1 MESIRLKNFRCF
13 EDTKDIEIK
22 PLTFLVGANSS
33 GKSSFL
39 KLFPLLKQSL
49 GTRRHG
55 VLLWNIE
62 NGVDFEDFKN
72 TLRDGSKE
80 MTLSFTLG
88 GFSMMN
94 RGRFRPSPGK
104 NTKVSK
110 INMSISLKHKDK
122 TKQPEYISNIT
133 IYFNDQKIIIDF
145 TENKTLKSLIIN
157 DFNFSNLFNIIT
169 WDAIPL
175 LPELFFKENTEGSVF
190 SNEIPMKHSKVI
202 ELIGMSIEQTMDK
215 VANEEFFQ
223 KLREAFNCGVLG
235 SREVVEKELKTI
247 LGKELPNLN
256 NLYIAYNINNII
268 DSINMT
274 LMGVARNTSYV
285 EPLRAVAQR
294 YYRMQNIANDEIS
307 PDGTNLAMF
316 LFNLE
321 SKQLADFN
329 KWTHDLFGFRIKL
342 KATDG
347 HVQIMIH
354 KNDKER
360 NMTDVGFGYS
370 QILPILAIIWDNA
383 MNQSKR
389 ARSLYHSFSNTYIIA
404 IEQPELHLHPR
415 FISDFADMLAKI
427 VIGHSS
433 RTKKIRFIIETH
445 SSILIERICQ
455 LVGGGD
461 SIKNTDVNILL
472 FNARQEGMA
481 QEITPAKITPE
492 GYLTNWPYGFFSG
505 DKPFVTC

>member
-13 EDTKDIEIK
+13 EDTGDIEIR

-62 NGVDFEDFKN
+62 NGVDFCDFKN
-72 TLRDGSKE
+72 TLRDDSNV

-88 GFSMMN
+88 GIPMSN
-94 RGRFRPSPGK
+94 RVRYRSSPEK
-104 NTKVSK
+104 HTKSGK
-110 INMSISLKHKDK
+110 INVSISLKQRKSNK
-122 TKQPEYISNIT
+122 SPEYISDIALQ
-133 IYFNDQKIIIDF
+133 FNEQSVFIEF
-145 TENKTLKSLIIN
+145 TENDGVKSFVIN
-157 DFNFSNLFNIIT
+157 DLNICDIIKVLPWDSVMLIPDLLF
-169 WDAIPL
+169 WDGENEHMISSEFPL
-175 LPELFFKENTEGSVF
+175 NNHKLLELMGIENEVSENSETGET
-190 SNEIPMKHSKVI
+190 
-202 ELIGMSIEQTMDK
+202 LI
-215 VANEEFFQ
+215 Q
-223 KLREAFNCGVLG
+223 KIREAFNCGLIG
-235 SREVVEKELKTI
+235 SPVYIDNELRPLIGREI
-247 LGKELPNLN
+247 NHLN
-256 NLYIAYNINNII
+256 ELYIAYNINGII
-268 DSINMT
+268 NSINML
-274 LMGVARNTSYV
+274 LMGLTRNTSYV

-294 YYRMQNIANDEIS
+294 YYRMQNLANDEIS

-321 SKQLADFN
+321 SKQLTSFN
-329 KWTHDLFGFRIKL
+329 KWINDLFGFRIKL

-347 HVQIMIH
+347 HVQIMIQ
-354 KNDKER
+354 KDRKER

-370 QILPILAIIWDNA
+370 QILPILAIIWNNA
-383 MNQSKR
+383 INSNKKIRGLYQS
-389 ARSLYHSFSNTYIIA
+389 LSNIHLIV

-427 VIGHSS
+427 VKDYTTRS
-433 RTKKIRFIIETH
+433 KKIKFIIETH

-455 LVGGGD
+455 LIGEGE
-461 SIKNTDVNILL
+461 SIKNSDVNILL
-472 FNARQEGMA
+472 FNAKQEGME
-481 QEITPAKITPE
+481 QYITPAKITSD